1 MKRSNTETRKAELV
15 ERARAAFWADQYR
28 QAQASPAVVTGDV
41 DKFEL
46 TVTAVTSGILFV
58 GRCVTGTGVKPGTY
72 ITAFGTGTGGIGTY
86 TLNECHKVPAVDV
99 ELTAGL
105 NNVIRI
111 PEMNGFAVQAD
122 DTEFLITLLEY
133 FAKHGTFEFMADE
146 GLSDAVIAL
155 RYSLLRKS
163 MNAKQAISEL
173 ETTLHKANSS
183 IRRPLARIKARFP
196 QAEKIKARREERSS
210 NRDLEQAFGIGR

>member
-1 MKRSNTETRKAELV
+1 M
-15 ERARAAFWADQYR
+15 ERARAGHWAELFR
-28 QAQASPAVVTGDV
+28 KAQVSPDKVV
-41 DKFEL
+41 
-46 TVTAVTSGILFV
+46 
-58 GRCVTGTGVKPGTY
+58 R
-72 ITAFGTGTGGIGTY
+72 
-86 TLNECHKVPAVDV
+86 VPEWRD
-99 ELTAGL
+99 
-105 NNVIRI
+105 
-111 PEMNGFAVQAD
+111 FAVAAN
-122 DTEFLITLLEY
+122 DTELLISLLEN